1 MVSIKYQLKGA
12 SHMSRRGDH
21 IHKRKDGRWEGRYKF
36 GIKENGTV
44 AYRSVYGK
52 TYAECKDKL
61 EKYSSKNLS
70 PNTKY
75 KEYKFSE
82 VLISWLNANHI
93 RLKGSTINKYQYMI
107 ESHILPEL
115 GNRRVS
121 TITSSVV
128 NEFIARKLKDGQL
141 NGSGSLSAAYV
152 KTISVIIEAALKYA
166 IAEGMCSQLKN
177 PIYKPSISKK
187 ELKILT
193 PDDQLYFE
201 KLLIAEKSEVS
212 LGTIIALHTGMRI
225 GEVCALMWD
234 DIDLEN
240 DIIHVRHTIARV
252 KSMDG
257 DNKTKLIIDTP
268 KTISSTRDIPISSS
282 LKPILMAAINNKK
295 SMFVVSDNDSF
306 VGTRT
311 FEYRYKQMLKRNN
324 IREFNFHTIRHTF
337 ATRCV
342 EVGVDIKT
350 LSEILGHSNVSTTLN
365 TYVHPSMEIKRNQ
378 IEKLCYSA

>member
-1 MVSIKYQLKGA
+1 
-12 SHMSRRGDH
+12 MSRRGDH
-21 IHKRKDGRWEGRYKF
+21 IHKRKDGRWEGRYKA
-36 GIKENGTV
+36 GIREDGTA

-52 TYAECKDKL
+52 TYTECKNKL
-61 EKYSSKNLS
+61 EEYTSKALL
-70 PNTKY
+70 PETKY

-82 VLISWLNANHI
+82 VLNRWLNANRI
-93 RLKGSTINKYQYMI
+93 RLKGSTVRKYLYMV

-115 GNRRVS
+115 GNRNVS

-128 NEFIARKLKDGQL
+128 NEFLDNKLKEGQL
-141 NGSGSLSAAYV
+141 NGNGSLSASYV
-152 KTISVIIEAALKYA
+152 KTMAIIVEAALKYT
-166 IAEGMCSQLKN
+166 IAEGICPPLKN
-177 PIYKPSISKK
+177 PIYKPSIPKK
-187 ELKILT
+187 ELQVLT
-193 PDDQLYFE
+193 QDDQVYFE
-201 KLLIAEKSEVS
+201 KMLIAEQNEVS

-268 KTISSTRDIPISSS
+268 KTISSKRDIPISSS

>member
-1 MVSIKYQLKGA
+1 
-12 SHMSRRGDH
+12 MSRRGDH

-52 TYAECKDKL
+52 TYAECRDKL
-61 EKYSSKNLS
+61 EKYSLKNLS

-82 VLISWLNANHI
+82 VLRSWLNANHI

-128 NEFIARKLKDGQL
+128 NEFLARKLKDGQL

-152 KTISVIIEAALKYA
+152 KTISIIIDAALKYA
-166 IAEGMCSQLKN
+166 NAEGMCSQLKN

-201 KLLIAEKSEVS
+201 KILIAEKSKVS

-240 DIIHVRHTIARV
+240 NIIHVRHTIARV

-268 KTISSTRDIPISSS
+268 KTISSKRDIPISSS